1 MTGIEELLKQIAELK
16 AAVEQVADEQKS
28 RAAGPPFTIV
38 ESCNRAVEFTPESAV
53 PGTVI
58 LVGVLEHMC
67 VGDHWV
73 DAEGDVVTHHE
84 LTRYIRD
91 ALAAERDVTLL
102 YRAED

>member
-1 MTGIEELLKQIAELK
+1 MSDNADLLERIEELK
-16 AAVEQVADEQKS
+16 ATVEQIVNGQKS

-73 DAEGDVVTHHE
+73 DAEGDIVTNHA
-84 LTRYIRD
+84 LTQYIRD
-91 ALAAERDVTLL
+91 ALAAERDVALL